1 MEGAHLTRA
10 DFTGAA
16 LQDARFD
23 DALIRLA
30 NFSGADLTDAS
41 GLDQEMLN
49 LACGDAKTKL
59 PSGLNIPLCAK

>member
-1 MEGAHLTRA
+1 
-10 DFTGAA
+10 

-41 GLDQEMLN
+41 GLNQEMLN
-49 LACGDAKTKL
+49 LACGNAKTKL
-59 PSGLNIPLCAK
+59 PSGLKIPMCAK